1 VSGLRAAWQRRRG
14 DRAAARAERAAAR
27 AERAAGELVTAVVL
41 HTDAEARLAA
51 GALEA
56 AGIPAQVQLD
66 QPGSGAGF
74 VEAARV
80 IVRRRDLEQAQALL
94 NDDRDD
100 RDDR

>member
-1 VSGLRAAWQRRRG
+1 VVAVSGLRAAWQRRRSERAATRA
-14 DRAAARAERAAAR
+14 DRAAARAERAAD
-27 AERAAGELVTAVVL
+27 ELVTVVVL

-56 AGIPAQVQLD
+56 AGVPAQVQLD
-66 QPGSGAGF
+66 RPGGASGF

-94 NDDRDD
+94 NDDHDD
-100 RDDR
+100 R